1 MVYSTF
7 RLCKINIK
15 SVTEMRNIIRMVGI
29 GVAAL
34 CMVTPTVQAQV
45 KLNANN
51 IDEVIGEMTLEEKV
65 HMVIGCGMS
74 MGDGAKF
81 PGTAGRTY
89 DIPRLGIPSVYLA
102 DGPHRLAMSV
112 KRDFDSRFYYATEFP
127 SGTTVAATF
136 DPNAAYQ
143 VGAALGEE
151 VKDYGMDVL
160 LAPGANLMRN
170 ALCGRNHEYYSED
183 PVVTGKMA
191 AGYIKGVQSQGV
203 GTCLKHFAVNNQ
215 ETNRNNND
223 SRVAQRPLRELYLKG
238 FEIAVKESQPWS
250 IMTSYNKVNGK
261 YTCEDIDL
269 TENILRDEWG
279 FKGVVMSDWNAGTDA
294 VTSMKAGNDMLQ
306 PGQERQ
312 YKAILEAV
320 QNGTL
325 DEAIL
330 NRNVKRILELVVKCH
345 TFENYKYANETDL
358 KAHAIIDRTIGA
370 EGIVLL
376 DNRSV
381 LPLTANVKTIA
392 LYGTTS
398 YDMVPAGMGFGSTGV
413 GYYCVSLVEGMRNAG
428 YTVDADLI
436 KKYKKHLFDEQKRLY
451 PNGKPPFSLTPLKRA
466 EEFVPTS
473 DELSV
478 QVKNNDVAIITLGR
492 TSGEASDRRVE
503 EFYLKENESA
513 LIKQVAEAYHAAGK
527 KVIVILNICSP
538 VETASWKNMVD
549 AVICAFQPGQEV
561 GNCVADVLTGKV
573 NPSGHLPMTFAIK
586 YGDAPSDSNFPYDYE
601 FKMPSFAMGSGMN
614 FESKEKEEKPK
625 EAVRNVDFT
634 DYEEGIYVGY
644 RYFETFDK
652 EVSYPFGHGLSYT
665 TFSFEIVSSDINGDN
680 CEMKVA
686 VKNTG
691 NCAGKESVQVYVKA
705 PAGGLEK
712 PAKELKA
719 FAKTKLLQPGESEV
733 VTLSWKLMDMASLNE
748 KSSSWELPKGTYQW
762 MVGASSADVRCT
774 VIQKVSKAQK
784 VKVHNAMIPPYK
796 IAQHDMVKR

>member
-89 DIPRLGIPSVYLA
+89 DISRLGIPSVYLA

-376 DNRSV
+376 DNRSA

-473 DELSV
+473 DELSA

>member
-1 MVYSTF
+1 M
-7 RLCKINIK
+7 K
-15 SVTEMRNIIRMVGI
+15 SIIQLLGI
-29 GVAAL
+29 GLTACFLAAPA
-34 CMVTPTVQAQV
+34 TQAQV

-51 IDEVIGEMTLEEKV
+51 IDEVIGQMTLEEKV

-74 MGDGAKF
+74 MGDGVKF

-102 DGPHRLAMSV
+102 DGPHRLAMAT
-112 KRDFDSRFYYATEFP
+112 KRDFDSRFYYTTEFP

-136 DPNAAYQ
+136 NPDAAFK

-160 LAPGANLMRN
+160 LAPGANLVRN

-183 PVVTGKMA
+183 PVVTGKIA
-191 AGYIKGVQSQGV
+191 AGYINGVQSQGT

-223 SRVAQRPLRELYLKG
+223 SRLTPRPLRELYLKG

-269 TENILRDEWG
+269 TEYILRDEWG
-279 FKGVVMSDWNAGTDA
+279 FKGMVMSDWNAGKDA
-294 VTSMKAGNDMLQ
+294 VTSMIAGNDMLQ

-330 NRNVKRILELVVKCH
+330 DRNIKRILQMVVKCH
-345 TFENYKYANETDL
+345 SFAGYKYANETDL
-358 KAHAIIDRTIGA
+358 KVHSQVDREVGA

-376 DNRSV
+376 DNREA
-381 LPLTANVKTIA
+381 LPLAAGVKNVA

-398 YDMVPAGMGFGSTGV
+398 YDMVPAGMGFGSTGR
-413 GYYCVSLVEGMRNAG
+413 GYYTVSLVEGMRNAG
-428 YTVDADLI
+428 YTVDASLI
-436 KKYKKHLFDEQKRLY
+436 KQYKKHLADEQKRLY
-451 PNGKPPFSLTPLKRA
+451 PKGMPPFSLTPPKRA
-466 EEFVPTS
+466 DEFVPTA
-473 DELSV
+473 DELAQ
-478 QVKNNDVAIITLGR
+478 QVKNNDVAILTFGR

-503 EFYLKENESA
+503 EFYLKDNEAA

-527 KVIVILNICSP
+527 KVVVILNICSP
-538 VETASWKNMVD
+538 VETASWKNSVD
-549 AVICAFQPGQEV
+549 AVVCAFQPGAEV

-573 NPSGHLPMTFAIK
+573 NPSGRLPMTFAVK
-586 YGDAPSDSNFPYDYE
+586 YGDAPSDANFPYDYE

-614 FESKEKEEKPK
+614 FKSKEKKEEKPK
-625 EAVRNVDFT
+625 EPERNVDFT
-634 DYEEGIYVGY
+634 NYEEGIYVGY
-644 RYFETFDK
+644 RYFDTFGK
-652 EVSYPFGHGLSYT
+652 EVSYPFGYGLSYT
-665 TFSFEIVSSDINGDN
+665 TFDFEVVSSAINGDV
-680 CEMKVA
+680 CEVKVA

-691 NCAGKESVQVYVKA
+691 KVAGKESVQLYVKA
-705 PAGGLEK
+705 PAGGLDK

-719 FAKTKLLQPGESEV
+719 FAKTKLLKPGETEE
-733 VTLSWKLMDMASLNE
+733 VTLKWNLMDMASFNE
-748 KSSSWELPKGTYQW
+748 KSSAWELAKGTYEW
-762 MVGASSADVRCT
+762 MVAASSADVRCT
-774 VIQKVSKAQK
+774 VSQKVAKAQK
-784 VKVHNAMIPPYK
+784 VKAHKAMLPQVK
-796 IAQHDMVKR
+796 ITEHAMVKR

>member
-1 MVYSTF
+1 
-7 RLCKINIK
+7 
-15 SVTEMRNIIRMVGI
+15 MRNVIRMVGVGI
-29 GVAAL
+29 AAL
-34 CMVTPTVQAQV
+34 CMVTSTVQGQV
-45 KLNANN
+45 KLNASN
-51 IDEVIGEMTLEEKV
+51 IDEVIGQMTLEEKV

-74 MGDGAKF
+74 MGDDVKF

-102 DGPHRLAMSV
+102 DGPHRLAMAV
-112 KRDFDSRFYYATEFP
+112 KRDFDSHFYYATEFP

-136 DPNAAYQ
+136 DPNAAFQ

-170 ALCGRNHEYYSED
+170 VLCGRNHEYYSED
-183 PVVTGKMA
+183 PVVTGKIA
-191 AGYIKGVQSQGV
+191 AGYINGVQSQGT

-269 TENILRDEWG
+269 TEYILRDEWG
-279 FKGVVMSDWNAGTDA
+279 FKGMVMSDWNAGTDA

-306 PGQERQ
+306 PGQDRQ

-325 DEAIL
+325 DEAVL
-330 NRNVKRILELVVKCH
+330 NRNVKRILEMVVKCH
-345 TFENYKYANETDL
+345 TFDNYKYANETNL
-358 KAHAIIDRTIGA
+358 KAHAQVDRTIGA

-376 DNRSV
+376 DNQST
-381 LPLTANVKTIA
+381 LPLAANIKNVA

-413 GYYCVSLVEGMRNAG
+413 GYYCVSMVEGMRNAG
-428 YTVDADLI
+428 YTVDANLI
-436 KKYKKHLFDEQKRLY
+436 KKYKKHLADEQKRLY
-451 PNGKPPFSLTPLKRA
+451 PKGRPPFSLTPLKRA
-466 EEFVPTS
+466 EEFVPTAE
-473 DELSV
+473 ELAA
-478 QVKNNDVAIITLGR
+478 QVKSNDVAILTLGR

-503 EFYLKENESA
+503 EFYLKDNETA
-513 LIKQVAEAYHAAGK
+513 LIKQEAEAYHAAGK

-538 VETASWKNMVD
+538 VETASWKNTVD

-561 GNCVADVLTGKV
+561 GNSVADVLTGKV
-573 NPSGHLPMTFAIK
+573 NPSGHLPMTFAVK
-586 YGDAPSDSNFPYDYE
+586 YGDAPSDANFPYDYE

-614 FESKEKEEKPK
+614 FESKEKKEEKPK
-625 EAVRNVDFT
+625 EAVRNVDYT
-634 DYEEGIYVGY
+634 NYEEGIYVGY
-644 RYFETFDK
+644 RYFDTFSK

-665 TFSFEIVSSDINGDN
+665 TFSFDVVSSGINGDK
-680 CEMKVA
+680 CEMKVS

-691 NCAGKESVQVYVKA
+691 NCAGKESVQLYVKA

-733 VTLSWKLMDMASLNE
+733 VTLSWNLMDMASFNE
-748 KSSSWELPKGTYQW
+748 KSCSWELAKGTYQW
-762 MVGASSADVRCT
+762 MAAASSADVRCT
-774 VIQKVSKAQK
+774 VSQKVAKAQK
-784 VKVHNAMIPPYK
+784 VKVYDAMKPAYK
-796 IAQHDMVKR
+796 ITQLDMVKR

>member
-1 MVYSTF
+1 
-7 RLCKINIK
+7 
-15 SVTEMRNIIRMVGI
+15 MRNIIRMVGI

-112 KRDFDSRFYYATEFP
+112 KRDYDSRFYYATEFP

-294 VTSMKAGNDMLQ
+294 ITSMKAGNDMLQ

-376 DNRSV
+376 DNRSA

-428 YTVDADLI
+428 YTVDAGLI

-473 DELSV
+473 DELSA
-478 QVKNNDVAIITLGR
+478 QVKNNNVAIITLGR

>member
-473 DELSV
+473 DELSA

-614 FESKEKEEKPK
+614 FESKEKEEKSK

-774 VIQKVSKAQK
+774 VTQKVSKAQK
-784 VKVHNAMIPPYK
+784 VKAHNAMIPPYK

>member
-1 MVYSTF
+1 
-7 RLCKINIK
+7 
-15 SVTEMRNIIRMVGI
+15 MRNIIRMVGI

-65 HMVIGCGMS
+65 HMVIGCGML

-473 DELSV
+473 DELSA

-652 EVSYPFGHGLSYT
+652 VVSYPFGHGLSYT

>member
-1 MVYSTF
+1 M
-7 RLCKINIK
+7 
-15 SVTEMRNIIRMVGI
+15 
-29 GVAAL
+29 
-34 CMVTPTVQAQV
+34 
-45 KLNANN
+45 
-51 IDEVIGEMTLEEKV
+51 
-65 HMVIGCGMS
+65 
-74 MGDGAKF
+74 
-81 PGTAGRTY
+81 
-89 DIPRLGIPSVYLA
+89 
-102 DGPHRLAMSV
+102 
-112 KRDFDSRFYYATEFP
+112 
-127 SGTTVAATF
+127 
-136 DPNAAYQ
+136 
-143 VGAALGEE
+143 
-151 VKDYGMDVL
+151 
-160 LAPGANLMRN
+160 
-170 ALCGRNHEYYSED
+170 
-183 PVVTGKMA
+183 
-191 AGYIKGVQSQGV
+191 
-203 GTCLKHFAVNNQ
+203 
-215 ETNRNNND
+215 
-223 SRVAQRPLRELYLKG
+223 
-238 FEIAVKESQPWS
+238 
-250 IMTSYNKVNGK
+250 
-261 YTCEDIDL
+261 
-269 TENILRDEWG
+269 
-279 FKGVVMSDWNAGTDA
+279 
-294 VTSMKAGNDMLQ
+294 
-306 PGQERQ
+306 
-312 YKAILEAV
+312 EAV

-345 TFENYKYANETDL
+345 TFNYKYANETDL

-376 DNRSV
+376 DNRSA

-428 YTVDADLI
+428 YTVDADII

-473 DELSV
+473 DELSA

-513 LIKQVAEAYHAAGK
+513 LIKQVAEAYRAAGK

-774 VIQKVSKAQK
+774 VTQKVSKAQK

>member
-1 MVYSTF
+1 
-7 RLCKINIK
+7 
-15 SVTEMRNIIRMVGI
+15 MRNITRMVGI
-29 GVAAL
+29 GIAAL
-34 CMVTPTVQAQV
+34 CMAVPAAQAQV
-45 KLNANN
+45 KLNAGN
-51 IDEVIGEMTLEEKV
+51 IDEVIGQMTLEEKV

-102 DGPHRLAMSV
+102 DGPHRLAMAV
-112 KRDFDSRFYYATEFP
+112 KRDFDSKFYYATEFP

-136 DPNAAYQ
+136 DPQTAFL

-170 ALCGRNHEYYSED
+170 VLCGRNHEYYSED
-183 PVVTGKMA
+183 PVVTGKIA
-191 AGYIKGVQSQGV
+191 AGYINGVQSQGI

-261 YTCEDIDL
+261 YTCEDVDL

-279 FKGVVMSDWNAGTDA
+279 FKGMVMSDWNAGKDA

-306 PGQERQ
+306 PGQDRQ
-312 YKAILEAV
+312 FKAILEAV

-325 DEAIL
+325 AKAVLD
-330 NRNVKRILELVVKCH
+330 RNVKRILELVVKCR
-345 TFENYKYANETDL
+345 TFAGYEYANETDL
-358 KAHAIIDRTIGA
+358 KAHAQIDRTIGA

-376 DNRSV
+376 DNRNV
-381 LPLTANVKTIA
+381 LPLCNVKNVA

-398 YDMVPAGMGFGSTGV
+398 YDMVPAGMGFGSTGF
-413 GYYCVSLVEGMRNAG
+413 GYYTVSLVEGMRNAG

-436 KKYKKHLFDEQKRLY
+436 KKYKKHLADEQKRLY

-466 EEFVPTS
+466 DEFVPTAE
-473 DELSV
+473 ELST
-478 QVKNNDVAIITLGR
+478 QVKNNDVAILTLGR

-503 EFYLKENESA
+503 EFYLKENEAA
-513 LIKQVAEAYHAAGK
+513 LIKQVAEAYHTAGK
-527 KVIVILNICSP
+527 KVIVVLNICSP
-538 VETASWKNMVD
+538 VETASWKNIVD
-549 AVICAFQPGQEV
+549 AVVCAFQPGQEV

-573 NPSGHLPMTFAIK
+573 NPSGHLPMTFAVK
-586 YGDAPSDSNFPYDYE
+586 YGDSPSDANFPYDYE

-614 FESKEKEEKPK
+614 FESKKEEEKPK
-625 EAVRNVDFT
+625 APERNVDFT

-644 RYFETFDK
+644 RYFDTFGK

-665 TFSFEIVSSDINGDN
+665 TFSFEVVSSAINGED

-691 NCAGKESVQVYVKA
+691 ERAGKESVQLYVKA

-719 FAKTKLLQPGESEV
+719 FAKTRLLKPGETEV
-733 VTLSWKLMDMASLNE
+733 VTLSWKLMDMASFNE
-748 KSSSWELPKGTYQW
+748 KNSSWELAKGTYQW
-762 MVGASSADVRCT
+762 MAATSSADVRCT
-774 VIQKVSKAQK
+774 VDQKVSKAQK
-784 VKVHNAMIPPYK
+784 VKVHDAMKPPYE
-796 IAQHDMVKR
+796 ISELDMIKR

>member
-1 MVYSTF
+1 
-7 RLCKINIK
+7 
-15 SVTEMRNIIRMVGI
+15 MRNITRMVGI
-29 GVAAL
+29 GIAAL
-34 CMVTPTVQAQV
+34 CMAVPAAQAQV
-45 KLNANN
+45 KLNAGN
-51 IDEVIGEMTLEEKV
+51 IDEVIGQMTLEEKV

-102 DGPHRLAMSV
+102 DGPHRLAMAV
-112 KRDFDSRFYYATEFP
+112 KRDFDSKFYYATEFP

-136 DPNAAYQ
+136 DPQAAFL

-170 ALCGRNHEYYSED
+170 VLCGRNHEYYSED
-183 PVVTGKMA
+183 PVVTGKIA
-191 AGYIKGVQSQGV
+191 AGYINGVQSQGI

-261 YTCEDIDL
+261 YTCEDVDL

-279 FKGVVMSDWNAGTDA
+279 FKGMVMSDWNAGKDA

-312 YKAILEAV
+312 FKAILGAV

-325 DEAIL
+325 DKAVL
-330 NRNVKRILELVVKCH
+330 DRNVKRILELVVKCR
-345 TFENYKYANETDL
+345 TFAGYEYANETDL
-358 KAHAIIDRTIGA
+358 KAHAQIDRTIGA

-376 DNRSV
+376 DNRNV
-381 LPLTANVKTIA
+381 LPLCNVKNVA

-398 YDMVPAGMGFGSTGV
+398 YDMVPAGMGFGSTGF
-413 GYYCVSLVEGMRNAG
+413 GYYTVSLVEGMRNAG

-436 KKYKKHLFDEQKRLY
+436 KKYKKHLADEQKRLY

-466 EEFVPTS
+466 DEFVPTAE
-473 DELSV
+473 ELST
-478 QVKNNDVAIITLGR
+478 QVKNNDVAILTLGR

-503 EFYLKENESA
+503 EFYLKENEAA
-513 LIKQVAEAYHAAGK
+513 LIKQVAEAYHTAGK
-527 KVIVILNICSP
+527 KVIVVLNICSP
-538 VETASWKNMVD
+538 VETASWKNIVD
-549 AVICAFQPGQEV
+549 AVVCAFQPGQEV

-573 NPSGHLPMTFAIK
+573 NPSGHLPMTFAVK
-586 YGDAPSDSNFPYDYE
+586 YGDSPSDANFPYDYE

-614 FESKEKEEKPK
+614 FESKKEEEKPK
-625 EAVRNVDFT
+625 APERNVDFT

-644 RYFETFDK
+644 RYFDTFGK

-665 TFSFEIVSSDINGDN
+665 TFSFEVVSSAINGED

-691 NCAGKESVQVYVKA
+691 ERAGKESVQLYVKA

-719 FAKTKLLQPGESEV
+719 FAKTRLLKPGETEV
-733 VTLSWKLMDMASLNE
+733 VTLSWKLMDMASFNE
-748 KSSSWELPKGTYQW
+748 KNSSWELAKGTYQW
-762 MVGASSADVRCT
+762 MAATSSADVRCT
-774 VIQKVSKAQK
+774 VDQKVSKAQK
-784 VKVHNAMIPPYK
+784 VKVHDAMKPPYE
-796 IAQHDMVKR
+796 ISELDMIKR

>member
-1 MVYSTF
+1 
-7 RLCKINIK
+7 
-15 SVTEMRNIIRMVGI
+15 MRNIIRMVGI

-325 DEAIL
+325 DEVIL

-473 DELSV
+473 DELSA

-503 EFYLKENESA
+503 EFYLKENESV

-652 EVSYPFGHGLSYT
+652 VVSYPFGHGLSYT

>member
-345 TFENYKYANETDL
+345 TFEDYKYANETDL

-376 DNRSV
+376 DNRSA

-473 DELSV
+473 DELSA

-796 IAQHDMVKR
+796 IAQHDIVKR

>member
-1 MVYSTF
+1 M
-7 RLCKINIK
+7 K
-15 SVTEMRNIIRMVGI
+15 NIIQLLGI
-29 GVAAL
+29 GLTACFLAVPAA
-34 CMVTPTVQAQV
+34 QAQV
-45 KLNANN
+45 KLNAGN
-51 IDEVIGEMTLEEKV
+51 IDEVISQMTLEEKV

-74 MGDGAKF
+74 MGDGVKF

-102 DGPHRLAMSV
+102 DGPHRLAMAT
-112 KRDFDSRFYYATEFP
+112 KRDFDSRFYYTTEFP

-136 DPNAAYQ
+136 NPEAAFK

-151 VKDYGMDVL
+151 VKDYGMDIL
-160 LAPGANLMRN
+160 LAPGANLVRN

-183 PVVTGKMA
+183 PVVTGKIA
-191 AGYIKGVQSQGV
+191 AGYINGVQSQGT

-223 SRVAQRPLRELYLKG
+223 SRLTPRPLRELYLKG

-279 FKGVVMSDWNAGTDA
+279 FKGMVMSDWNAGKDA
-294 VTSMKAGNDMLQ
+294 VTSMIAGNDMLQ

-330 NRNVKRILELVVKCH
+330 DRNIKRILEMVVKCH
-345 TFENYKYANETDL
+345 SFAGYKYANETDL
-358 KAHAIIDRTIGA
+358 KAHSQVDREVGA

-376 DNRSV
+376 DNREA
-381 LPLTANVKTIA
+381 LPLAAGVKNVA

-398 YDMVPAGMGFGSTGV
+398 YDMVPAGMGFGSTGR
-413 GYYCVSLVEGMRNAG
+413 GYYTVSLVEGMRNAG
-428 YTVDADLI
+428 YTVDANLI
-436 KKYKKHLFDEQKRLY
+436 KQYKKHLADEQKRLY
-451 PNGKPPFSLTPLKRA
+451 PKGMPPFSLTPPKRA
-466 EEFVPTS
+466 DEFVPTA
-473 DELSV
+473 DELAQ
-478 QVKNNDVAIITLGR
+478 QVKSNDMAILTFGR

-503 EFYLKENESA
+503 EFYLKDNEAA

-527 KVIVILNICSP
+527 KVVVILNICSP
-538 VETASWKNMVD
+538 VETASWKNSVD
-549 AVICAFQPGQEV
+549 AVVCAFQPGAEV

-573 NPSGHLPMTFAIK
+573 NPSGRLPMTFAVK
-586 YGDAPSDSNFPYDYE
+586 YGDAPSDANFPYDYE
-601 FKMPSFAMGSGMN
+601 FKMPSFAMGTGMN
-614 FESKEKEEKPK
+614 FKSEKKEEKPK
-625 EAVRNVDFT
+625 EPERNVDYT

-644 RYFETFDK
+644 RYFDTFGK

-665 TFSFEIVSSDINGDN
+665 TFGFEVISSAINGDV
-680 CEMKVA
+680 CEVKVA

-691 NCAGKESVQVYVKA
+691 KVAGKESVQLYVKA
-705 PAGGLEK
+705 PAGGLDK

-719 FAKTKLLQPGESEV
+719 FAKTKVLQPGETEE
-733 VTLSWKLMDMASLNE
+733 VTLKWNLMDMASFNE
-748 KSSSWELPKGTYQW
+748 KSSAWELAKGTYEW
-762 MVGASSADVRCT
+762 MVAASSADVRCT
-774 VIQKVSKAQK
+774 VSQKVAKAQK
-784 VKVHNAMIPPYK
+784 VKAHKAMLPQVK
-796 IAQHDMVKR
+796 IAEHSMVKR

>member
-1 MVYSTF
+1 
-7 RLCKINIK
+7 
-15 SVTEMRNIIRMVGI
+15 MRNIIRMVGI

-160 LAPGANLMRN
+160 LAPGANLIRN

-376 DNRSV
+376 DNRSA

-473 DELSV
+473 DELSA

>member
-1 MVYSTF
+1 
-7 RLCKINIK
+7 
-15 SVTEMRNIIRMVGI
+15 MRNIIRMVGI

-74 MGDGAKF
+74 MEDGAKF

-358 KAHAIIDRTIGA
+358 KAHATIDRTIGA

-473 DELSV
+473 DELSA

>member
-89 DIPRLGIPSVYLA
+89 DISRLGIPSVYLA

-376 DNRSV
+376 DNRSA

-473 DELSV
+473 DELSA

-686 VKNTG
+686 VKNMG

>member
-1 MVYSTF
+1 
-7 RLCKINIK
+7 
-15 SVTEMRNIIRMVGI
+15 MRNVIRMVGVGI
-29 GVAAL
+29 AAL
-34 CMVTPTVQAQV
+34 CMVTSTVQGQV
-45 KLNANN
+45 KLNASN
-51 IDEVIGEMTLEEKV
+51 IDEVIGQMTLEEKV

-74 MGDGAKF
+74 MGDDVKF

-102 DGPHRLAMSV
+102 DGPHRLAMAV
-112 KRDFDSRFYYATEFP
+112 KRDFDSHFYYTTEFP

-136 DPNAAYQ
+136 DPNAAFQ

-160 LAPGANLMRN
+160 LAPGVNLMRN

-191 AGYIKGVQSQGV
+191 AGYINGVQSQGT

-223 SRVAQRPLRELYLKG
+223 SRVAQRTLRELYLKG

-269 TENILRDEWG
+269 TEYILRDEWG

-294 VTSMKAGNDMLQ
+294 VASMKAGNDMLQ
-306 PGQERQ
+306 PGQDRQ

-325 DEAIL
+325 DEAVL
-330 NRNVKRILELVVKCH
+330 NRNVKRILEMVVKCH
-345 TFENYKYANETDL
+345 TFGNYKYANETNL
-358 KAHAIIDRTIGA
+358 KAHAQIDRTIGA

-376 DNRSV
+376 DNQSA
-381 LPLTANVKTIA
+381 LPLAANIKNVV

-428 YTVDADLI
+428 YTVDANLI
-436 KKYKKHLFDEQKRLY
+436 KKYKKHLADEQKRLY
-451 PNGKPPFSLTPLKRA
+451 PKGRPPFSLTPLKRA
-466 EEFVPTS
+466 EEFVPTA
-473 DELSV
+473 DELAA
-478 QVKNNDVAIITLGR
+478 QVKSNDVAILTLGR

-503 EFYLKENESA
+503 EFYLKDNETA

-538 VETASWKNMVD
+538 VETASWKNTVD

-561 GNCVADVLTGKV
+561 GNSVADVLTGKV
-573 NPSGHLPMTFAIK
+573 NPSGHLPMTFAVK
-586 YGDAPSDSNFPYDYE
+586 YGDAPSDTNFPYDYE

-614 FESKEKEEKPK
+614 FESKEKKEEKPK
-625 EAVRNVDFT
+625 EAVRNVDYT
-634 DYEEGIYVGY
+634 NYEEGIYVGY
-644 RYFETFDK
+644 RYFDTFGK

-665 TFSFEIVSSDINGDN
+665 TFSFDVVSSGINGDK
-680 CEMKVA
+680 CEMKVS

-691 NCAGKESVQVYVKA
+691 NCAGKESVQLYVKA

-733 VTLSWKLMDMASLNE
+733 VTLSWNLMDMASFNE
-748 KSSSWELPKGTYQW
+748 KSCSWELAKGTYQW
-762 MVGASSADVRCT
+762 MAAASSADVRCT
-774 VIQKVSKAQK
+774 VSQKVAKAQK
-784 VKVHNAMIPPYK
+784 VKVHDAMKPAYK
-796 IAQHDMVKR
+796 IVQLDMVKR

>member
-376 DNRSV
+376 DNRSA

-774 VIQKVSKAQK
+774 VTQKVSKTQK

>member
-1 MVYSTF
+1 
-7 RLCKINIK
+7 
-15 SVTEMRNIIRMVGI
+15 MRNIIRMVGI

-89 DIPRLGIPSVYLA
+89 DISRLGIPSVYLA

-376 DNRSV
+376 DNRSA

-473 DELSV
+473 DELSA

-665 TFSFEIVSSDINGDN
+665 TFGFEIVSSDINGDN

>member
-1 MVYSTF
+1 
-7 RLCKINIK
+7 
-15 SVTEMRNIIRMVGI
+15 MRNIIRMVGI

-473 DELSV
+473 DELSA

-503 EFYLKENESA
+503 EFYLKENESV

-652 EVSYPFGHGLSYT
+652 VVSYPFGHGLSYT

>member
-1 MVYSTF
+1 
-7 RLCKINIK
+7 
-15 SVTEMRNIIRMVGI
+15 MRNIIRMVGI

-376 DNRSV
+376 DNRSA

-428 YTVDADLI
+428 YTVDAGLI

-473 DELSV
+473 DELSA

>member
-1 MVYSTF
+1 
-7 RLCKINIK
+7 
-15 SVTEMRNIIRMVGI
+15 MRNIIRMVGI

-89 DIPRLGIPSVYLA
+89 DIPRLGIPSVYSA

-473 DELSV
+473 DELSA

>member
-376 DNRSV
+376 DNRSA

-473 DELSV
+473 DELSA

-513 LIKQVAEAYHAAGK
+513 LIKQVAEAYRAAGK

-601 FKMPSFAMGSGMN
+601 FNLHYS
-614 FESKEKEEKPK
+614 
-625 EAVRNVDFT
+625 
-634 DYEEGIYVGY
+634 
-644 RYFETFDK
+644 
-652 EVSYPFGHGLSYT
+652 
-665 TFSFEIVSSDINGDN
+665 
-680 CEMKVA
+680 
-686 VKNTG
+686 
-691 NCAGKESVQVYVKA
+691 
-705 PAGGLEK
+705 
-712 PAKELKA
+712 
-719 FAKTKLLQPGESEV
+719 
-733 VTLSWKLMDMASLNE
+733 
-748 KSSSWELPKGTYQW
+748 
-762 MVGASSADVRCT
+762 
-774 VIQKVSKAQK
+774 
-784 VKVHNAMIPPYK
+784 
-796 IAQHDMVKR
+796 

>member
-1 MVYSTF
+1 M
-7 RLCKINIK
+7 K
-15 SVTEMRNIIRMVGI
+15 NIIQLLGI
-29 GVAAL
+29 GLAACFL
-34 CMVTPTVQAQV
+34 AAPAAQAQV
-45 KLNANN
+45 KLNADN
-51 IDEVIGEMTLEEKV
+51 IDEVISQMTLEEKV

-74 MGDGAKF
+74 MGDGVKF

-102 DGPHRLAMSV
+102 DGPHRLAMAT
-112 KRDFDSRFYYATEFP
+112 KRDFDSRFYYTTEFP

-136 DPNAAYQ
+136 NPDAAFK

-151 VKDYGMDVL
+151 VKDYGMDIL
-160 LAPGANLMRN
+160 LAPGANLVRN

-183 PVVTGKMA
+183 PVVTGKIA
-191 AGYIKGVQSQGV
+191 AGYINGVQSQGT

-223 SRVAQRPLRELYLKG
+223 SRLTPRPLRELYLKG

-279 FKGVVMSDWNAGTDA
+279 FKGMVMSDWNAGKDA
-294 VTSMKAGNDMLQ
+294 VTSMIAGNDMLQ

-330 NRNVKRILELVVKCH
+330 DRNIKRILEMVVKCH
-345 TFENYKYANETDL
+345 SFAGYKYANETDL
-358 KAHAIIDRTIGA
+358 KAHSQVDREVGA

-376 DNRSV
+376 DNREA
-381 LPLTANVKTIA
+381 LPLAAGVKNVA

-398 YDMVPAGMGFGSTGV
+398 YDMVPAGMGFGSTGR
-413 GYYCVSLVEGMRNAG
+413 GYYTVSLVEGMRNAG
-428 YTVDADLI
+428 YTVDANLI
-436 KKYKKHLFDEQKRLY
+436 KQYKKHLADEQKRLY
-451 PNGKPPFSLTPLKRA
+451 PKGMPPFSLTPPKRA
-466 EEFVPTS
+466 DEFVPTA
-473 DELSV
+473 DELAQ
-478 QVKNNDVAIITLGR
+478 QVKNNDVAILTFGR

-503 EFYLKENESA
+503 EFYLKDNEAA

-527 KVIVILNICSP
+527 KVVVILNICSP
-538 VETASWKNMVD
+538 VETASWKNSVD
-549 AVICAFQPGQEV
+549 AVVCAFQPGAEV

-573 NPSGHLPMTFAIK
+573 NPSGRLPMTFAVK
-586 YGDAPSDSNFPYDYE
+586 YGDAPSDANFPYDYE
-601 FKMPSFAMGSGMN
+601 FKMPSFAMGTGMN
-614 FESKEKEEKPK
+614 FKSEKKEEKPK
-625 EAVRNVDFT
+625 EPERNVDYT

-644 RYFETFDK
+644 RYFDTFGK

-665 TFSFEIVSSDINGDN
+665 TFGFEVVSSAINGDV
-680 CEMKVA
+680 CEVKVA

-691 NCAGKESVQVYVKA
+691 KVAGKESVQLYVKA
-705 PAGGLEK
+705 PAGGLDK

-719 FAKTKLLQPGESEV
+719 FAKTKVIQPGETEE
-733 VTLSWKLMDMASLNE
+733 VTLKWNLMDMASFNE
-748 KSSSWELPKGTYQW
+748 KSSAWELAKGTYEW
-762 MVGASSADVRCT
+762 MVAASSADVRCT
-774 VIQKVSKAQK
+774 VSQKVTKAQK
-784 VKVHNAMIPPYK
+784 VKAHKAMLPQVK
-796 IAQHDMVKR
+796 IAEHSMVKR